1 MKAKKMKEVSLTIGV
16 NPEDQVKLNER
27 IADMVFNI
35 GYENNIDDPQSAYPI
50 LLGIN
55 FIDGSSVTQELG
67 TDGIIYQLDADCR
80 FVRVKRRVKRNDK
93 DFIEDV
99 ETLPYAVMNLDIA
112 LEGAHLMYIPAPMKN
127 TFSTI
132 TLSGNPAEV
141 LKWKEYISNKVFYP
155 NKETMG
161 RDRHFWEQREN
172 KKRKPKGKGK
182 GKPVTTAADDARPV
196 RPINDPAAEAA
207 RQARWGAL
215 ESIKGNPDK
224 EVQARRKRSK
234 KRPAGASD
242 APIAEQAKT
251 HIEAVQAND
260 NANPMNHTP
269 QWTTDGIRDEQAAVA
284 VTEEHVLGRVSLRP
298 ATEVVDQVFVVPEE
312 LLDGMNKLA
321 DGLIDTVREH
331 DKEINLQRNGEE

>member
-16 NPEDQVKLNER
+16 NPEDQVELNER

-50 LLGIN
+50 LMGIN
-55 FIDGSSVTQELG
+55 FIDGTSVMHDLDPKNE
-67 TDGIIYQLDADCR
+67 GIIYQLDADCR
-80 FVRVKRRVKRNDK
+80 FVHVKRRVSRNGK
-93 DFIEDV
+93 VFVEDV

-132 TLSGNPAEV
+132 TLSGNPVEV

-182 GKPVTTAADDARPV
+182 PAAGEAQAP
-196 RPINDPAAEAA
+196 RPIKDPVAESA

-215 ESIKGNPDK
+215 EGIKGNPDK
-224 EVQARRKRSK
+224 EVQVRRKRSK

-251 HIEAVQAND
+251 RIEVIEASQAND
-260 NANPMNHTP
+260 KAEPLNHPP
-269 QWTTDGIRDEQAAVA
+269 QWTTDGICDAQAAVA
-284 VTEEHVLGRVSLRP
+284 LTEEHVLGPVILGT
-298 ATEVVDQVFVVPEE
+298 ATVAVDPVFVVSEE
-312 LLDGMNKLA
+312 RLDEMNKG
-321 DGLIDTVREH
+321 DE
-331 DKEINLQRNGEE
+331 